1 MAGSAD
7 GAVGLSPYSRTMPP
21 GWLVLAGVA
30 FGLLLGTGVT
40 WGLIAAHRRGRRAVA
55 VVTPTVPAGVDEVI
69 DALES
74 AGVVLDPSNNVVKAS
89 TGAIAMGLVWNQTL
103 VSPELVPLVDDV
115 RRSGEMI
122 SQELVLARG
131 PFGAADLHVLVRV
144 ARLGTRFVL
153 LLAEDRTEAHR
164 LDEVRRDFVA
174 NVSHELKTPI
184 GAVSLLAEAIT
195 AVADEPEE
203 VRRFAGRLTAEA
215 DRLGKL
221 TQEIIELSRLQAG
234 DVIRNARRVSVTGV
248 IAKAVDRT
256 RVEAQ
261 ARRINVVVGEIPD
274 DAFVLGDA
282 DMLATAIHNLVANAI
297 RYSPDASRVGVGVA
311 VGDGLVEI
319 SVTDQGPGIPE
330 ADRERVFERFYRV
343 DAARSRGTGGT
354 GLGLAIV
361 KHIVQNHGGEVRLWS
376 QLGQGSTF
384 TIRLPW
390 APAPAETTS
399 PLLKETESA

>member
-1 MAGSAD
+1 
-7 GAVGLSPYSRTMPP
+7 MPS
-21 GWLVLAGVA
+21 GWLVLVGVA
-30 FGLLLGTGVT
+30 FGLLLGIGVT
-40 WGLIAAHRRGRRAVA
+40 WGLIVAHRRGRSAVA
-55 VVTPTVPAGVDEVI
+55 VATPTVPDGVDEVI
-69 DALES
+69 DTLES

-89 TGAIAMGLVWNQTL
+89 TAAIAMGLVWNQTL
-103 VSPELVPLVDDV
+103 VSSELAPLVDYV
-115 RRSGEMI
+115 RRSGEML

-144 ARLGTRFVL
+144 ARLGTRYVL

-164 LDEVRRDFVA
+164 LDEVRRDFLA

-195 AVADEPEE
+195 AVADEPGE

-234 DVIRNARRVSVTGV
+234 DVIRNSRPVSVAGAV
-248 IAKAVDRT
+248 AKAVDRT
-256 RVEAQ
+256 GVEAA
-261 ARRINVVVGEIPD
+261 ARRIHVVVGEVPD
-274 DAFVLGDA
+274 AAVVVGDG
-282 DMLATAIHNLVANAI
+282 DLLATAIHNLVANAI
-297 RYSPDASRVGVGVA
+297 RYSPDGSRVGVGTA
-311 VGDGLVEI
+311 VVDGLVEI
-319 SVTDQGPGIPE
+319 SVTDQGAGIPE

-376 QLGQGSTF
+376 QLGKGSTF
-384 TIRLPW
+384 TIRLPL
-390 APAPAETTS
+390 APATVDTAP
-399 PLLKETESA
+399 PPLKETESA